1 MKAEGVALVT
11 GAGRGIGRGVALELA
26 RRGFDVVATMRDPS
40 STAGDSLRNEW
51 DAKQTAGDA
60 AAVGSLR
67 VEALDVTVPSSISV
81 PTGLRVLVNN
91 AGVDDEN
98 HPFEE
103 TELDVWRRVFETNV
117 FGVVEVTKRAVPVLR
132 AAGGGVVCNVT
143 SAGLLAPMPFF
154 SVYRASKAA
163 VAAIGETLRAELAPH
178 HIRLLE
184 ILPGPIAT
192 DMLAASA
199 TVPEAISSSAY
210 RPLAEVVA
218 AARGDIDAMA
228 TPVVDAARAIVDAIL
243 DDDSPLRVS
252 CDPLGIA
259 LLDDWRA
266 KTDEVNAAGYLRA
279 FRVLD

>member
-1 MKAEGVALVT
+1 MDAEGVALVT

-40 STAGDSLRNEW
+40 SAAGQSLTAEADSSI
-51 DAKQTAGDA
+51 
-60 AAVGSLR
+60 GSLR
-67 VEALDVTVPSSISV
+67 VEALDVTDPSTIVVPA
-81 PTGLRVLVNN
+81 GLRVLVNN

-103 TELDVWRRVFETNV
+103 TGLDTWRRVFETNV
-117 FGVVEVTKRAVPVLR
+117 FGAVEVARRAVPSMR
-132 AAGGGVVCNVT
+132 EAGGGVLCNVT

-163 VAAIGETLRAELAPH
+163 VAAIGESLRAELAPH

-199 TVPEAISSSAY
+199 TVPEAISSPHY
-210 RPLAEVVA
+210 RALADVVA
-218 AARGDIDAMA
+218 AAREGIDAMA
-228 TPVVDAARAIVDAIL
+228 TPVPDAARAIVDAIL
-243 DDDSPLRVS
+243 DDNAPLRVS
-252 CDPLGIA
+252 CDPLGVA
-259 LLDDWRA
+259 LLDGWRTT
-266 KTDEVNAAGYLRA
+266 TDEENAAGYLRA
-279 FRVLD
+279 FRVPD